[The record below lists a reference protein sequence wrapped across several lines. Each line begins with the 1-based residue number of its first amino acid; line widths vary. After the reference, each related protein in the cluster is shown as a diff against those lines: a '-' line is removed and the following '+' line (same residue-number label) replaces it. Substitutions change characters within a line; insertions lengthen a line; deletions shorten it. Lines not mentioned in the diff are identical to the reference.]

1 MESMSDQTDSTG
13 RTQPRPPRAPCA
25 DALRRRA
32 ANLAAGLASFAR
44 GSGPRRRLA
53 VEAGWEL
60 ARARVETLRPAARY
74 APLLGRRDAAPAL
87 LRPGD
92 EALAAEIGA
101 IVAAVA
107 AAAPFR
113 ARCLQQALAVRRML
127 ARRDV
132 PVTVHI
138 GMARDPAARDAH
150 AWVTAGDRVVSGDT
164 DLDRFVVIG
173 SFS

>member
-1 MESMSDQTDSTG
+1 MGDQTDSTG
-13 RTQPRPPRAPCA
+13 RTQPGPIRAG
-25 DALRRRA
+25 ALRRRA
-32 ANLAAGLASFAR
+32 AHLAAGLASFAR
-44 GSGPRRRLA
+44 GPGARRRLA

-60 ARARVETLRPAARY
+60 ARARIETLRPAARY
-74 APLLGRRDAAPAL
+74 ASFLGRRDAATAPL
-87 LRPGD
+87 GPRD

-101 IVAAVA
+101 VVAAVA

-127 ARRDV
+127 ARRGV

-138 GMARDPAARDAH
+138 GMALDPAAREAH
-150 AWVTAGDRVVSGDT
+150 AWVTAGDRVVSGGT